1 MSLSR
6 RHENRHTKGVTM
18 NRITLAE
25 KLHRIL
31 SDRDPYGVGREYDT
45 ESEAVAAAQKWLED
59 PYQVI
64 DELLDMIE
72 EDTI

>member
-1 MSLSR
+1 
-6 RHENRHTKGVTM
+6 M
-18 NRITLAE
+18 NRIILAD

-31 SDRDPYGVGREYDT
+31 SERDPYGVGRDYDT
-45 ESEAVAAAQKWLED
+45 ESEAVAAALKWLED

-64 DELLDMIE
+64 DELLDIIE

>member
-1 MSLSR
+1 
-6 RHENRHTKGVTM
+6 M
-18 NRITLAE
+18 NRIELAQ

-31 SDRDPYGVGREYDT
+31 SERDPYGVGREYDT